1 MILRFSSIAPLLV
14 SALVFVFPSQALAQ
28 LSIPGKVITYRTLDV
43 DSGEELQHSRS
54 WQVSDAQGARELT
67 ATTYPVGT
75 EVLGECTFAN
85 GFARPATMFR
95 SIMRSKT
102 GEIERSDFDTFDPS
116 YYPFL
121 AKPIAP
127 DAQPGACV
135 SKRALDLPTLVRGG
149 QIETWIWFDGGSVGA
164 IFRREENEK
173 LTVPAGS
180 FDALRVRI
188 DLDVSKVFPH
198 VPDLF
203 LKLVKPHFT
212 IWITRSEPYYV
223 LKTAGFGTPNSKLHK
238 NTVTELASIGE
249 LTANDSKIP
258 AELAQADSAG
268 EPQILNAINSG
279 SFTQGDRTGHVTFA
293 SASTSAGEV
302 LVARVAFSN
311 GLATE
316 SRTLINRGA
325 SPATVYLDDRSFASS
340 GAIVRKHLIFFRK
353 AAFPDGLNKELPAD
367 LYGADMTL
375 GVLLPRLLP
384 EGSDEASFHVMDFS
398 GEVNELTIQR
408 EGMTTVALGAD
419 DTRAIHA
426 KLKPIVDIP
435 ILLRPLAYF
444 FTPTFDA
451 YFDTDSTHRLLKF
464 EGPLGPPGVPN
475 ATMVADEKLSGAGNG
490 AMALP
495 KISHPPQ

>member
-1 MILRFSSIAPLLV
+1 MLRFSSFAFLLV
-14 SALVFVFPSQALAQ
+14 SAFGFLLPSRSFAQ
-28 LSIPGKVITYRTLDV
+28 LSIPGKVIIYRTRDL
-43 DSGEELQHSRS
+43 DSGEELQQSRS

-75 EVLGECTFAN
+75 EALGECTFAN

-102 GEIERSDFDTFDPS
+102 GELERSDFDTFDPS

-121 AKPIAP
+121 AKPMAP
-127 DAQPGACV
+127 NAQPGTCV
-135 SKRALDLPTLVRGG
+135 SKSALDLPTLVSGG
-149 QIETWIWFDGGSVGA
+149 EISTWIWSDAGSVGA
-164 IFRREENEK
+164 IFRPEERET

-188 DLDVSKVFPH
+188 DLDMSKVFPH
-198 VPDLF
+198 VPELF
-203 LKLVKPHFT
+203 LELVKPHFT
-212 IWITRSEPYYV
+212 IWITRAEPYYV
-223 LKTAGFGTPNSKLHK
+223 LKMAGFGTPNSKLHQ

-249 LTANDSKIP
+249 LTANDSKTP
-258 AELAQADSAG
+258 VELAQADSAG
-268 EPQILNAINSG
+268 ERQSLHTINSG
-279 SFTQGDRTGHVTFA
+279 SFTQGDRAGHVTFA
-293 SASTSAGEV
+293 SASTPAGEL

-316 SRTLINRGA
+316 SRTLIDRGA
-325 SPATVYLDDRSFASS
+325 SPATAYLDDRSFASS
-340 GAIVRKHLIFFRK
+340 GAIVRKHLIFFRR
-353 AAFPDGLNKELPAD
+353 AAFPDNPQKDLPAD

-375 GVLLPRLLP
+375 GALLPRLLP

-398 GEVNELTIQR
+398 GEVTELTIHR
-408 EGMTTVALGAD
+408 DGMMTVALGGD
-419 DTRAIHA
+419 DKRAIHA
-426 KLKPIVDIP
+426 KLEPVVDIP

-451 YFDTDSTHRLLKF
+451 YFDTDSNHRLLKF

-475 ATMVADEKLSGAGNG
+475 ATMLADEKVSGSEAQRV
-490 AMALP
+490 P
-495 KISHPPQ
+495 IH

>member
-1 MILRFSSIAPLLV
+1 MRLRFSSLAFLLV
-14 SALVFVFPSQALAQ
+14 AAFGFVLPSQAFAQ
-28 LSIPGKVITYRTLDV
+28 LSIPGKVTTYRTLDL
-43 DSGEELQHSRS
+43 DSGEELEQSRR

-67 ATTYPVGT
+67 AMTYAVGT
-75 EVLGECTFAN
+75 EVLEECIFAN
-85 GFARPATMFR
+85 GFARPATVFR

-102 GEIERSDFDTFDPS
+102 GELERSDFDTFDPR

-127 DAQPGACV
+127 DAQPGTCV
-135 SKRALDLPTLVRGG
+135 SKKALDLPALVHGG
-149 QIETWIWFDGGSVGA
+149 QIETWIWSDGGSVGA
-164 IFRREENEK
+164 IFQSEENEK

-188 DLDVSKVFPH
+188 DLDLSKVFPH
-198 VPDLF
+198 VPELF

-212 IWITRSEPYYV
+212 IWITRREPYYV
-223 LKTAGFGTPNSKLHK
+223 LKMAGFGTPNSKLHK
-238 NTVTELASIGE
+238 NTVIELASISE
-249 LTANDSKIP
+249 LTANDSKIL
-258 AELAQADSAG
+258 AELAQADSSG
-268 EPQILNAINSG
+268 EQQSLNAINSG

-293 SASTSAGEV
+293 SASTPVGE
-302 LVARVAFSN
+302 LLATRVAFSN

-325 SPATVYLDDRSFASS
+325 SPATVYLDDRSFAAS

-353 AAFPDGLNKELPAD
+353 AAFPNDPQKDLPAD

-375 GVLLPRLLP
+375 GALLPRLLP
-384 EGSDEASFHVMDFS
+384 EGTDEASFHVMDFS
-398 GEVNELTIQR
+398 GEVNELTIHR
-408 EGMTTVALGAD
+408 DGMVTVALGGD

-426 KLKPIVDIP
+426 KLTPIVDTP

-444 FTPTFDA
+444 LIPSFDA
-451 YFDTDSTHRLLKF
+451 YFDADSGHRLLKF

-475 ATMVADEKLSGAGNG
+475 ATMLSDERLSGSGNS
-490 AMALP
+490 LP
-495 KISHPPQ
+495 AIRTSQ

>member
-1 MILRFSSIAPLLV
+1 MILRFSSLALLLV
-14 SALVFVFPSQALAQ
+14 SALVFVFPSQAFAQ

-43 DSGEELQHSRS
+43 DSGEELQQSRS

-67 ATTYPVGT
+67 ATTYAVGT
-75 EVLGECTFAN
+75 EVLGECAFAN

-102 GEIERSDFDTFDPS
+102 GEIERSDFDTFDPG

-121 AKPIAP
+121 AKPIAR

-149 QIETWIWFDGGSVGA
+149 QIEKWIWSDGGSVGA
-164 IFRREENEK
+164 IFRPEENEK
-173 LTVPAGS
+173 LTVPAGT

-188 DLDVSKVFPH
+188 DLDLSKVFPH

-212 IWITRSEPYYV
+212 IWITRSEPYYL
-223 LKTAGFGTPNSKLHK
+223 LKMAGFGTPNSKLHK
-238 NTVTELASIGE
+238 NTVIELASIGE

-258 AELAQADSAG
+258 AELAQDDTAG
-268 EPQILNAINSG
+268 EQQNLNAINSG

-293 SASTSAGEV
+293 SASTPAGEE
-302 LVARVAFSN
+302 LIARVAFSN

-325 SPATVYLDDRSFASS
+325 SPATAYLDDRSFAES

-353 AAFPDGLNKELPAD
+353 AAFPDDPNKDLPAD

-375 GVLLPRLLP
+375 GALLPRLLP

-398 GEVNELTIQR
+398 GEVSELTIDR
-408 EGMTTVALGAD
+408 DGLTTVALGAD

-426 KLKPIVDIP
+426 KLNPIIDIP

-444 FTPTFDA
+444 FTADIR
-451 YFDTDSTHRLLKF
+451 RLLRYRF
-464 EGPLGPPGVPN
+464 EPSS
-475 ATMVADEKLSGAGNG
+475 A
-490 AMALP
+490 
-495 KISHPPQ
+495 

>member
-1 MILRFSSIAPLLV
+1 MLLRFSSLAFLLV
-14 SALVFVFPSQALAQ
+14 SALVFVFPSQAFAQ
-28 LSIPGKVITYRTLDV
+28 LSIPGKVLTYRTIDV

-67 ATTYPVGT
+67 ATTYTAGT
-75 EVLGECTFAN
+75 EVLGECAFAN
-85 GFARPATMFR
+85 GFAQPATTFR

-102 GEIERSDFDTFDPS
+102 AEIERSDFDTFDPS

-121 AKPIAP
+121 AKPIAH

-135 SKRALDLPTLVRGG
+135 SKRALDLLTLVRGG
-149 QIETWIWFDGGSVGA
+149 EIEKWIWSDGGSVGA
-164 IFRREENEK
+164 IFRPEENEK
-173 LTVPAGS
+173 LTVPAGC

-188 DLDVSKVFPH
+188 DLDLSKVFPH

-212 IWITRSEPYYV
+212 IWITRAEPYYL
-223 LKTAGFGTPNSKLHK
+223 LKMAGFGTANSKLHK
-238 NTVTELASIGE
+238 NTIIELVSIGE

-258 AELAQADSAG
+258 ADFAQADSAG
-268 EPQILNAINSG
+268 EQQSLNAINSG
-279 SFTQGDRTGHVTFA
+279 SFTQGDRNGHVTFA
-293 SASTSAGEV
+293 NASTPAGEL

-325 SPATVYLDDRSFASS
+325 SPATAYLDDRSFASS

-353 AAFPDGLNKELPAD
+353 AAFPDDPKKDLPAD

-375 GVLLPRLLP
+375 GALLPRLLP
-384 EGSDEASFHVMDFS
+384 DGSDEESFHVMDFS
-398 GEVNELTIQR
+398 GEVNELTIHR
-408 EGMTTVALGAD
+408 EEMTTVALGAD

-426 KLKPIVDIP
+426 KLDPIVDIP

-444 FTPTFDA
+444 FTPSFDA
-451 YFDTDSTHRLLKF
+451 YFDADSSHRLLKF

-475 ATMVADEKLSGAGNG
+475 ATMLADEKLSGARN
-490 AMALP
+490 
-495 KISHPPQ
+495 Q

>member
-1 MILRFSSIAPLLV
+1 MLRFSSFAFLLV
-14 SALVFVFPSQALAQ
+14 SAFGFVLPSRSFAQ
-28 LSIPGKVITYRTLDV
+28 LSIPGKVTTYQTLDL
-43 DSGEELQHSRS
+43 DSGEELQQSRS

-67 ATTYPVGT
+67 ATTYAVGT
-75 EVLGECTFAN
+75 EVDGECTFAN

-102 GEIERSDFDTFDPS
+102 GELERSDFDTFDPS

-121 AKPIAP
+121 AKPMAP
-127 DAQPGACV
+127 NAQPGTCV
-135 SKRALDLPTLVRGG
+135 SKSALDLPTLVGGG
-149 QIETWIWFDGGSVGA
+149 QISTWIWSDGGSVGA
-164 IFRREENEK
+164 IFRPEERET

-188 DLDVSKVFPH
+188 DLDLSKVFPH
-198 VPDLF
+198 VPELF

-212 IWITRSEPYYV
+212 IWITRAEPYYV
-223 LKTAGFGTPNSKLHK
+223 LKMAGFGTPNSKLHK

-249 LTANDSKIP
+249 LTPNDSKK
-258 AELAQADSAG
+258 AVELAQADSVG
-268 EPQILNAINSG
+268 ERLSLNTINSG

-293 SASTSAGEV
+293 SASTPGGDL
-302 LVARVAFSN
+302 LVSRVAFSN

-316 SRTLINRGA
+316 SRTLIDRGA
-325 SPATVYLDDRSFASS
+325 SPTTVYLDDRSFASS

-353 AAFPDGLNKELPAD
+353 AAFPDDPQKDLPAD

-375 GVLLPRLLP
+375 GALLPRLLP

-398 GEVNELTIQR
+398 GEVNELTIHR
-408 EGMTTVALGAD
+408 DGMMTVALGGD

-426 KLKPIVDIP
+426 KLEPVVDIP

-451 YFDTDSTHRLLKF
+451 YFDADSGHRLLKF

-475 ATMVADEKLSGAGNG
+475 ATMLADERLSSSEAQRV
-490 AMALP
+490 P
-495 KISHPPQ
+495 IH